1 MSVLTYVCTK
11 SYKYFFVVIEAFWRK
26 NIIYICSI
34 ENTEPSIKTVESAL
48 DAGMSEP
55 LGNVFVYHNLSI
67 VGR

>member
-1 MSVLTYVCTK
+1 MLYERVNVCVHK
-11 SYKYFFVVIEAFWRK
+11 ELQIFIEAFWRK

-34 ENTEPSIKTVESAL
+34 GNTEPSIKTVESAL

-67 VGR
+67 VCR